1 MEPQVLF
8 SEIVK
13 YHFYLTWGGVMRV
26 NSYHAP
32 AFVGTEILLWIYD
45 Y

>member
-1 MEPQVLF
+1 MEPQILF
-8 SEIVK
+8 SETVK
-13 YHFYLTWGGVMRV
+13 YHSYLTWGVMRV